1 MNYKHCNNIVKNY
14 CFAFFNKKYLVNIYI
29 NNIMSSKV
37 TVEPASLQV
46 EYQAVGGKKKV
57 SKKDDNKK
65 QQQKQQQQDDKKKQQ
80 KQKQQQEQ
88 QQQQDGKKKQQK
100 QQEQQ
105 DDKKKQSSKKGGA
118 IVDDVK
124 NLAVPFAIL
133 LAKEGLSKMF
143 KEDPKKSSKSLSA
156 ASAAKPSSTR
166 RRTTMSG
173 GSCNLGC
180 TAQTGGQAAKQLFEL
195 QNEIDRFLQKY

>member
-1 MNYKHCNNIVKNY
+1 
-14 CFAFFNKKYLVNIYI
+14 
-29 NNIMSSKV
+29 MSSKLS
-37 TVEPASLQV
+37 VEPASHQV
-46 EYQAVGGKKKV
+46 EYQAVGGKK
-57 SKKDDNKK
+57 SKQTQRK
-65 QQQKQQQQDDKKKQQ
+65 QQDKKKQA
-80 KQKQQQEQ
+80 EP
-88 QQQQDGKKKQQK
+88 
-100 QQEQQ
+100 
-105 DDKKKQSSKKGGA
+105 KKKQSQSAKKGGA

-143 KEDPKKSSKSLSA
+143 KTDAKTTKTSSKSLSA
-156 ASAAKPSSTR
+156 ASAAKPKSAR

-195 QNEIDRFLQKY
+195 QTEIDRFLEKY

>member
-1 MNYKHCNNIVKNY
+1 MNS
-14 CFAFFNKKYLVNIYI
+14 F
-29 NNIMSSKV
+29 
-37 TVEPASLQV
+37 VEAATKQV
-46 EYQAVGGKKKV
+46 EYQAVGGAKRTVKKAV
-57 SKKDDNKK
+57 QSSKKT
-65 QQQKQQQQDDKKKQQ
+65 QQKQSQKSQDKKT
-80 KQKQQQEQ
+80 
-88 QQQQDGKKKQQK
+88 QQK
-100 QQEQQ
+100 QQERSTQ
-105 DDKKKQSSKKGGA
+105 DKKKQSAKKGGA

-143 KEDPKKSSKSLSA
+143 PKGAKTTKSSLSP
-156 ASAAKPSSTR
+156 ASASKSSSSR

-195 QNEIDRFLQKY
+195 QTEIDRFLEKY

>member
-1 MNYKHCNNIVKNY
+1 MNVG
-14 CFAFFNKKYLVNIYI
+14 
-29 NNIMSSKV
+29 SK
-37 TVEPASLQV
+37 QV
-46 EYQAVGGKKKV
+46 EFHATGGAKRKVKKV
-57 SKKDDNKK
+57 
-65 QQQKQQQQDDKKKQQ
+65 DDKKKTQS
-80 KQKQQQEQ
+80 KQSTQS
-88 QQQQDGKKKQQK
+88 KKQSNSQ
-100 QQEQQ
+100 
-105 DDKKKQSSKKGGA
+105 DKKKSSKKGGA

-143 KEDPKKSSKSLSA
+143 PKGDKKTLKSLNASSA
-156 ASAAKPSSTR
+156 SKPSSSR

-195 QNEIDRFLQKY
+195 QNEIDHFLQKY

>member
-1 MNYKHCNNIVKNY
+1 MNVG
-14 CFAFFNKKYLVNIYI
+14 
-29 NNIMSSKV
+29 SK
-37 TVEPASLQV
+37 QV
-46 EYQAVGGKKKV
+46 EFNASGGAKRKVKKV
-57 SKKDDNKK
+57 
-65 QQQKQQQQDDKKKQQ
+65 DDKKKTQS
-80 KQKQQQEQ
+80 KQSTQS
-88 QQQQDGKKKQQK
+88 KKQSNSQ
-100 QQEQQ
+100 
-105 DDKKKQSSKKGGA
+105 DKKKSSKKGGA

-143 KEDPKKSSKSLSA
+143 PKGDAKKSAKSLNASSA
-156 ASAAKPSSTR
+156 SKPSSSR

-195 QNEIDRFLQKY
+195 QTEIDHFLQKY

>member
-1 MNYKHCNNIVKNY
+1 MT
-14 CFAFFNKKYLVNIYI
+14 
-29 NNIMSSKV
+29 SKAV
-37 TVEPASLQV
+37 VEPASLQV
-46 EYQAVGGKKKV
+46 EYQAVGGKK
-57 SKKDDNKK
+57 SKQSKQTQQRKQQENKK
-65 QQQKQQQQDDKKKQQ
+65 QAEPKKKS
-80 KQKQQQEQ
+80 
-88 QQQQDGKKKQQK
+88 
-100 QQEQQ
+100 
-105 DDKKKQSSKKGGA
+105 QSAKKGGA

-143 KEDPKKSSKSLSA
+143 KADSKPKKASKSLAPS
-156 ASAAKPSSTR
+156 SAAKSTSSR

-195 QNEIDRFLQKY
+195 QTEIDRFLEKY

>member
-1 MNYKHCNNIVKNY
+1 
-14 CFAFFNKKYLVNIYI
+14 
-29 NNIMSSKV
+29 MSSKA

-46 EYQAVGGKKKV
+46 EYQAVGGKK
-57 SKKDDNKK
+57 SKQSK
-65 QQQKQQQQDDKKKQQ
+65 QQQDKQQKKKQA
-80 KQKQQQEQ
+80 EP
-88 QQQQDGKKKQQK
+88 KKKS
-100 QQEQQ
+100 
-105 DDKKKQSSKKGGA
+105 QSSKKGGA
-118 IVDDVK
+118 IVNDVK

-143 KEDPKKSSKSLSA
+143 KAETASKKPSKSLSA
-156 ASAAKPSSTR
+156 ASAKKTTSSR

-195 QNEIDRFLQKY
+195 QTEIDRFLEKY

>member
-1 MNYKHCNNIVKNY
+1 MNSFVDAATK
-14 CFAFFNKKYLVNIYI
+14 
-29 NNIMSSKV
+29 
-37 TVEPASLQV
+37 QV
-46 EYQAVGGKKKV
+46 EHQAVGGAKRIVKKS
-57 SKKDDNKK
+57 SKQDNKK
-65 QQQKQQQQDDKKKQQ
+65 QTQKSQDKKTQQKQQDRS
-80 KQKQQQEQ
+80 
-88 QQQQDGKKKQQK
+88 
-100 QQEQQ
+100 
-105 DDKKKQSSKKGGA
+105 DKKKQSAKKGGA

-143 KEDPKKSSKSLSA
+143 PKSAKSSSQAKSSISP
-156 ASAAKPSSTR
+156 ASASKSSSSR

-195 QNEIDRFLQKY
+195 QTEIDRFLEKY

>member
-1 MNYKHCNNIVKNY
+1 MNS
-14 CFAFFNKKYLVNIYI
+14 F
-29 NNIMSSKV
+29 
-37 TVEPASLQV
+37 VEAAAKQV
-46 EYQAVGGKKKV
+46 EYQAVGGAKRSIKKV
-57 SKKDDNKK
+57 VKQDGKKDDK
-65 QQQKQQQQDDKKKQQ
+65 QKQT
-80 KQKQQQEQ
+80 KQKQQERS
-88 QQQQDGKKKQQK
+88 QDKKSQQK
-100 QQEQQ
+100 QQERSQ
-105 DDKKKQSSKKGGA
+105 DKKKQSSKKGGA

-143 KEDPKKSSKSLSA
+143 PKGVKATKSSLSS
-156 ASAAKPSSTR
+156 ASASKPSSSR

-195 QNEIDRFLQKY
+195 QTEIDRFLEKY